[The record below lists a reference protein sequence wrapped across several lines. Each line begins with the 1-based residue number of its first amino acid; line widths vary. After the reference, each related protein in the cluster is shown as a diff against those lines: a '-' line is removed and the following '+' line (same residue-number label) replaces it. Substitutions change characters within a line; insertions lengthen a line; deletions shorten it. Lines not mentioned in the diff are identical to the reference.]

1 MKYYLIAGEASGDL
15 HASNLMKELI
25 AIENSTEFRFLGG
38 DKMLEVG
45 GTLVKHY
52 KEMAFMGL
60 MDVLAN
66 LRTISRNLSI
76 CKNDIQT
83 WKPDA
88 IILVDYAGFNLR
100 VAEFAKGLGI
110 KVFYYISP
118 KVWVWKKSRIKKLKQ
133 FTDKL
138 FVIFPFE
145 VEFFKANEMDVE
157 YYGNPLMDSYSQF
170 MENTKT
176 EEKFRIDNDLSEK
189 PIIALLSGSRKDESK
204 RCLPEMV
211 KASESFPEYQFV
223 VAGAP
228 SISDSY
234 YDKYLKNAE
243 IKLLKNSTYDLLKN
257 SYAGIITSGTAT
269 LETAIFKVP
278 QVVVY
283 MTSPINFYLAKFFV
297 KLTFFSLVNLIL
309 GKEVVKELLQ
319 FNIAERI
326 RNELNNIL
334 KNKNYRNTMLQN
346 YEELHKLVG
355 DSGTSGRIAKRIS
368 ELSDKNLGQN

>member
-15 HASNLMKELI
+15 HASNLMKELQ
-25 AIENSTEFRFLGG
+25 NLDTNTEFRFFGG

-45 GTLVKHY
+45 GTLVRHY

-60 MDVLAN
+60 VDVLAN
-66 LRTISRNLSI
+66 LRTISKNLTF
-76 CKNDIQT
+76 CKEDIQL

-100 VAEFAKGLGI
+100 IAEYAKGLGI
-110 KVFYYISP
+110 KVYYYISP
-118 KVWVWKKSRIKKLKQ
+118 KVWVWKKSRIKKLKL

-145 VEFFKANEMDVE
+145 VDFFKSHNMKVE

-170 MENTKT
+170 IGKAKNEND
-176 EEKFRIDNDLSEK
+176 FRKENDLSEK
-189 PIIALLSGSRKDESK
+189 PLIALLSGSRKDEIK

-211 KASESFPEYQFV
+211 RAAKSFPEYQFV

-228 SISDSY
+228 SIPDDLY
-234 YDKYLKNAE
+234 HKILVDTE
-243 IKLLKNSTYDLLKN
+243 VRLLKNSTYDILKN
-257 SYAGIITSGTAT
+257 AYAGIITSGTAT

-283 MTSPINFYLAKFFV
+283 MTSPFNFYLARMFIKV
-297 KLTFFSLVNLIL
+297 RFFSLVNLIS

-319 FNIAERI
+319 FKIAERVIAELQNILKDAAYRQKMLKNYNDLHTLVGEPGSSFRIAERI
-326 RNELNNIL
+326 HELGMVNN
-334 KNKNYRNTMLQN
+334 
-346 YEELHKLVG
+346 V
-355 DSGTSGRIAKRIS
+355 
-368 ELSDKNLGQN
+368 

>member
-15 HASNLMKELI
+15 HASNLMKELA
-25 AIENSTEFRFLGG
+25 AIDNSTEFRFLGG

-66 LRTISRNLSI
+66 LRTISKNLRI
-76 CKNDIQT
+76 CKYDIQT

-118 KVWVWKKSRIKKLKQ
+118 KVWVWKRSRIKKLKQ

-145 VEFFKANEMDVE
+145 VEFFKTHEMDVE

-170 MENTKT
+170 MENTGK
-176 EEKFRIDNDLSEK
+176 EGNFRLDNNLPEK
-189 PIIALLSGSRKDESK
+189 PIIALLSGSRKDEIR
-204 RCLPEMV
+204 RCLPEMI

-228 SISDSY
+228 SISDSLY
-234 YDKYLKNAE
+234 NKYIQNTE
-243 IKLLKNSTYDLLKN
+243 IKLVKNSTYDLLKN

-283 MTSPINFYLAKFFV
+283 MTSPINFYLAKLYV
-297 KLTFFSLVNLIL
+297 KLSFFSLVNLIL

-326 RNELNNIL
+326 RDELRNIL
-334 KNKNYRNTMLQN
+334 GNEDYRNTMLQN
-346 YEELHKLVG
+346 YEDLHKLIG
-355 DSGTSGRIAKRIS
+355 GSGTSFRIAKRINQLVK
-368 ELSDKNLGQN
+368 EIL

>member
-15 HASNLMKELI
+15 HASNLMKELA
-25 AIENSTEFRFLGG
+25 AIDNSTEFRFLGG

-66 LRTISRNLSI
+66 LRTISKNLRI
-76 CKNDIQT
+76 CKYDIQT

-118 KVWVWKKSRIKKLKQ
+118 KVWVWKRSRIKKLKQ

-145 VEFFKANEMDVE
+145 VEFFKTHEMDVE

-170 MENTKT
+170 MENTGK
-176 EEKFRIDNDLSEK
+176 EGNFRLDNNLPEK
-189 PIIALLSGSRKDESK
+189 PIIALLSGSRKDEIR
-204 RCLPEMV
+204 RCLPEMI

-228 SISDSY
+228 SISDSLY
-234 YDKYLKNAE
+234 NKYIQNTE
-243 IKLLKNSTYDLLKN
+243 I
-257 SYAGIITSGTAT
+257 
-269 LETAIFKVP
+269 
-278 QVVVY
+278 
-283 MTSPINFYLAKFFV
+283 
-297 KLTFFSLVNLIL
+297 
-309 GKEVVKELLQ
+309 
-319 FNIAERI
+319 
-326 RNELNNIL
+326 
-334 KNKNYRNTMLQN
+334 
-346 YEELHKLVG
+346 
-355 DSGTSGRIAKRIS
+355 
-368 ELSDKNLGQN
+368 